1 MFFSRQSVLCEYTET
16 CKLAGMEGAKSNH
29 ADRTEHGEEA
39 LVRAWAAVG
48 ALKNTLTTQ
57 EGEQLRVV
65 SPGVRNGGPGPDF
78 LRAVLRS
85 ERGRLVRGDVELHR
99 ATSAWKL
106 HGHGRDPGYD
116 RVVLHV
122 VGQDDEG
129 LPTQLSS
136 GTRVPV
142 LVLSGPVLEQG
153 RDPSLSC
160 CPKSGEMKAGSGLAG
175 VLEAQGWLRFQ
186 ARVRLWARR
195 LDRGQPD
202 QLLYQ
207 AVMEGLGYQRN
218 RAPFLRLALAL
229 SWETLQGALASCP
242 LASPGPALLLG
253 SAGYLE
259 PASGGPLPFT
269 EGDTETLRIR
279 WQALGRRALLG
290 IGDWRT
296 AGVRPGAQ
304 PWVRLAGAGALLARW
319 GRRGPVA
326 SLTDLPLGKGI
337 GHLRRA
343 FAVPAAEAGLSLRG
357 SLIGAGR
364 ADVLALNVALPFLG
378 AWWQRARDTRRWQEV
393 ADLYR
398 SYTALEADNVVRRM
412 TDALGLQGQR
422 LRGCQQQGLH
432 HLYRRYCLRA
442 RHAVCPVGQLT
453 AGALAEAEAGEDV

>member
-1 MFFSRQSVLCEYTET
+1 MFVVKQSALYVYTET
-16 CKLAGMEGAKSNH
+16 CKLVGMKGATNNNTDG
-29 ADRTEHGEEA
+29 AEQGEET
-39 LVRAWAAVG
+39 LVRAWAAVR
-48 ALKNTLTTQ
+48 ALRDPLTTQ

-99 ATSAWKL
+99 ASSAWRL

-122 VGQDDEG
+122 VGRDDEG
-129 LPTQLSS
+129 LPTQLSN
-136 GTRVPV
+136 GARVPV

-153 RDPSLSC
+153 RESSLSC
-160 CPKSGEMKAGSGLAG
+160 CPKGGAMKAGAGVAG
-175 VLEAQGWLRFQ
+175 VLETQGWLRFQ
-186 ARVRLWARR
+186 ARVRRWARL
-195 LDRGQPD
+195 LDRGQSD

-207 AVMEGLGYQRN
+207 AVMEGLGYQQN
-218 RAPFLRLALAL
+218 RTPFLRLALAL
-229 SWETLQGALASCP
+229 PWEALQGALASCP
-242 LASPGPALLLG
+242 LESTGPALLLG

-259 PASGGPLPFT
+259 PALGGPLPLLREST
-269 EGDTETLRIR
+269 EAVRAR
-279 WQALGRRALLG
+279 WQAFGRRPLLG

-304 PWVRLAGAGALLARW
+304 PWVRLAGAGVLLARW
-319 GRRGPVA
+319 GRRGPLA
-326 SLTDLPLGKGI
+326 FLTELPLGKGV
-337 GHLRRA
+337 GDLRRA
-343 FAVPAAEAGLSLRG
+343 FSVPAAEAGLSLPG

-378 AWWQRARDTRRWQEV
+378 AWWQRAGDTRRWLAV

-398 SYTALEADNVVRRM
+398 SYPALEADNVIRRM
-412 TDALGLQGQR
+412 TGALGLQGQR

-442 RHAVCPVGQLT
+442 RHALCPVGQLR
-453 AGALAEAEAGEDV
+453 AEALAEAEAGEDV